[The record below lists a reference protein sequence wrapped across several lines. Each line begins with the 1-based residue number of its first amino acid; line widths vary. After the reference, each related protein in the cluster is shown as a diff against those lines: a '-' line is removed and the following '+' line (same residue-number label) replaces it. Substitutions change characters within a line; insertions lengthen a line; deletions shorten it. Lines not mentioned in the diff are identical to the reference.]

1 MDTKGKPRPAPGP
14 LERAAAAPPPVKARP
29 GAGGPPPDRP
39 FHGRNEGVATGRP
52 TEDDRAS
59 EHHHDGWNSNT

>member
-1 MDTKGKPRPAPGP
+1 MDTKAKPRPASGP
-14 LERAAAAPPPVKARP
+14 LDQAAAAPPSVKLKP
-29 GAGGPPPDRP
+29 GVGGPPSDRP

-52 TEDDRAS
+52 TEDDRAG